1 MFCCGH
7 FNHVSFPR
15 VTAFAPQDQ
24 AKELVTLRKPTVY
37 KVTSMMTVQ
46 IGSAPHLYT
55 VHLQTVSS
63 QNLSADL
70 PENLINCRTHI
81 VIT

>member
-1 MFCCGH
+1 MPCCGH
-7 FNHVSFPR
+7 FSDVSFPR

-46 IGSAPHLYT
+46 IGSAHHLYT
-55 VHLQTVSS
+55 VCTFTFPYTV
-63 QNLSADL
+63 QG
-70 PENLINCRTHI
+70 PI
-81 VIT
+81 VMCTESI